1 MHFHFHVNTQ
11 DQKLSASRDLV
22 LFGSGLQS
30 KAVPNEISGVHKIL
44 GVQVCIF
51 FKCALQLCKKV
62 NTTMLDPENIN

>member
-1 MHFHFHVNTQ
+1 MNTEQ
-11 DQKLSASRDLV
+11 DQKLSASRGLV

-44 GVQVCIF
+44 GVQVCF
-51 FKCALQLCKKV
+51 FLNVQLCKKV